1 MEPEKKYKYD
11 IVIDYVT
18 KYISANSLTEGDRLP
33 TEQQISES
41 LNLSRISVQRGIK
54 RLEKDGIV
62 YRVQG
67 SGTFVGA
74 ASARPSSNLMIP
86 FLMSRQFNQIH
97 GLDIIQGAQD
107 FMMNNAC
114 HLSPYC
120 VSGNDPA
127 EYERSITS
135 LINSGSRCLMVMCPE
150 AAYDESFYVRYLQEG
165 VKFIFIDTKIDSFF
179 KVNYVSSD
187 NEMGGFVAT
196 EHLIRQGHRKIAL
209 ICHHMLVNCYK
220 NLALR
225 MRGYTQALKRYGI
238 PAEKDYI
245 RFCPH
250 EDNVAEVVDDLMS
263 GDNPPTALFTLNDT
277 AAEIAI
283 HALRSRGLR
292 VPEDVSVIG
301 FDNLKPHLGIST
313 VEQDFYRMGFYG
325 AKLALDNLRDD
336 KYPTTS
342 YCIPVK
348 CIGRASTIP
357 EKTVE
362 VARSS
367 QVVGASKA

>member
-18 KYISANSLTEGDRLP
+18 NYISSNRLTEGDRLP

-67 SGTFVGA
+67 SGTFVGSA
-74 ASARPSSNLMIP
+74 AARPNSNLMIP

-107 FMMNNAC
+107 FMINNAC

-120 VSGNDPA
+120 VSGNDPS
-127 EYERSITS
+127 EYERNITS
-135 LINSGSRCLMVMCPE
+135 LVNSGSRCLMVMCPE
-150 AAYDESFYVRYLQEG
+150 AAYDETFYVRYLQEG
-165 VKFIFIDTKIDSFF
+165 VKFIFIDTKVDSFIN
-179 KVNYVSSD
+179 VNYVSSD
-187 NEMGGFVAT
+187 NEMGGFLAT
-196 EHLIRQGHRKIAL
+196 EHLIRMGHRKIAL
-209 ICHHMLVNCYK
+209 ICHHLLVNCYR
-220 NLALR
+220 NLSLR
-225 MRGYTQALKRYGI
+225 IRGYTKALGWYGI
-238 PAEKDYI
+238 PAERDYI
-245 RFCPH
+245 RFCSH
-250 EDNVAEVVDDLMS
+250 EEHVARMVEELMS
-263 GDNPPTALFTLNDT
+263 GENPPTAIFTLNDT

-283 HALRSRGLR
+283 HALQARGLR
-292 VPEDVSVIG
+292 VPDDVAVIG

-313 VEQDFYRMGFYG
+313 VEQDFYQIGYYG
-325 AKLALDNLRDD
+325 AKLALDNFRDD
-336 KYPTTS
+336 NYPVTS

-357 EKTVE
+357 KKAVE
-362 VARSS
+362 VISPS
-367 QVVGASKA
+367 QAVKNTKP